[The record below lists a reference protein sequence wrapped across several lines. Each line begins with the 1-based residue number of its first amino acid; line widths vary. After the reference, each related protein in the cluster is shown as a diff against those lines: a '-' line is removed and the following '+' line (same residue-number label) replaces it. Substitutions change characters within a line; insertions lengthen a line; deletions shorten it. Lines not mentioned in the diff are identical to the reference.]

1 MAFLGETF
9 STNDLPKSERT
20 YELLPDG
27 WYDARI
33 TEANLG
39 ATKAGTGE
47 KISMRYDIIGPT
59 HQGRVVYGNLNIRNP
74 SAVAERIGREQLH
87 DIMLAIGL
95 ASIEDTDQLVGGTCQ
110 IKIKTKPAKDGYDA
124 RNEIAGWKASGGG
137 SAAPAPAAPA
147 AAASAPSTA
156 PAKAPWQK

>member
-1 MAFLGETF
+1 MSFLGETF
-9 STNDLPKSERT
+9 SVSDLPKSERT

-110 IKIKTKPAKDGYDA
+110 IKIKTKPAQDGYDA

-137 SAAPAPAAPA
+137 SAAPAPVSTAAPA
-147 AAASAPSTA
+147 SAPTAA

>member
-1 MAFLGETF
+1 MSFLGETF
-9 STNDLPKSERT
+9 SVSDLPKSERT

-33 TEANLG
+33 TEAQLG

-47 KISMRYDIIGPT
+47 KISMRYDILGPT

-110 IKIKTKPAKDGYDA
+110 IKIKTRPAKDGYDA

-137 SAAPAPAAPA
+137 SSAPAPASSASPAPA
-147 AAASAPSTA
+147 QTSV

>member
-1 MAFLGETF
+1 MSFLGETF
-9 STNDLPKSERT
+9 SVSDLPKSERT

-33 TEANLG
+33 TEAQLG

-47 KISMRYDIIGPT
+47 KISMRYDIIGPA

-110 IKIKTKPAKDGYDA
+110 IKIKTTPPKDGYNA
-124 RNEIAGWKASGGG
+124 RNDIAAWKASGGG
-137 SAAPAPAAPA
+137 SAAPAPASTAAPA
-147 AAASAPSTA
+147 AAQTSV